1 MYLPLPRGH
10 TWQTRQTE
18 TICFKRKKGIMIKY
32 IPKHTSK
39 NPRGHIYN
47 IPKLSTFT
55 QKIIKI
61 TCIYKYVDRQ
71 EE

>member
-1 MYLPLPRGH
+1 
-10 TWQTRQTE
+10 
-18 TICFKRKKGIMIKY
+18 MIKY

>member
-1 MYLPLPRGH
+1 
-10 TWQTRQTE
+10 
-18 TICFKRKKGIMIKY
+18 MIKY

-71 EE
+71 EEQGWRRLIQEGCNITFAYF